1 MTLAKLGFSNKEMAA
16 SLGVSPQAIRVT
28 RHRLR
33 KKLHL
38 PEEGSLDELVDSI

>member
-1 MTLAKLGFSNKEMAA
+1 MAA

-28 RHRLR
+28 RYRLR

-38 PEEGSLDELVDSI
+38 PEEGSLEELVSSI